1 MPKTDPVGVPLKAS
15 IDVDTLADAI
25 EKQMKEKMK
34 SWSVVID
41 APYALSLEFG
51 TNKASRREGPLVR
64 RAVLMPNGTV
74 KDYYMS
80 ETLWNLYLWAG
91 RHFSAEEAYNVA
103 YAVYKK
109 LCKEGLAPHPF
120 IRPALHDMQDH
131 AGEYMKQA
139 AEQYDDLI
147 EGLANILADKIKD
160 NIGGS
165 GAEGLSAPQDDL
177 GYLRRSIHV
186 EQSDGTAH
194 SNEVDWSKPLH
205 ASSRGP
211 I

>member
-1 MPKTDPVGVPLKAS
+1 MPKVDPVKVPLHVS
-15 IDVDTLADAI
+15 IDADALADSI

-34 SWSVVID
+34 SWSVIID

-51 TNKASRREGPLVR
+51 TNKASKREGSLVR
-64 RAVLMPNGTV
+64 RAVLKSNGTV

-91 RHFSAEEAYNVA
+91 RHFSAEEAYDVA

-109 LCKEGLAPHPF
+109 ICKEGLAPHPF

-139 AEQYDDLI
+139 AEQYDDPI
-147 EGLANILADKIKD
+147 EGLANILAEKIKG

-165 GAEGLSAPQDDL
+165 GSEGLPAPQDDL

-186 EQSDGTAH
+186 ERSDG
-194 SNEVDWSKPLH
+194 SENPNEVDWSKPLND
-205 ASSRGP
+205 SSRGP
-211 I
+211 R

>member
-1 MPKTDPVGVPLKAS
+1 MICPRP
-15 IDVDTLADAI
+15 
-25 EKQMKEKMK
+25 KMK

-51 TNKASRREGPLVR
+51 TNKASRLEGPLVR

-131 AGEYMKQA
+131 AGEYMKQV

-186 EQSDGTAH
+186 EQSDGAEH
-194 SNEVDWSKPLH
+194 SNEVDWSKPFH